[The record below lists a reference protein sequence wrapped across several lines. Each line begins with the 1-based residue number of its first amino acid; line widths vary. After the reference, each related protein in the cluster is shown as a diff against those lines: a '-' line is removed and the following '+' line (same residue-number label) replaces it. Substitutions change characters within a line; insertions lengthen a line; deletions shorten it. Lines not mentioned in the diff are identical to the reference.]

1 MTLCIAWR
9 DHNSAIHLASD
20 SRVSRRG
27 NPVADSMAKVYR
39 LDATLIVRRPSARS
53 GRSEHPVQLGVAIA
67 GAALPHFVLAQTLG
81 HIVRRV
87 HAVEWD
93 QDSPPPLD
101 PLMKTV
107 CKVLRPVTQAFGF
120 MEPQHARLKLVIAG
134 RCPGNETN
142 RAFVV
147 ESDGDDP
154 TYHEVLRPSDDPVY
168 PFGDVDERLRE
179 RCLSASHPLQAVV
192 EARDDPGRV
201 SIGGPVQHGRL
212 RNGFRCSVV
221 YDEFEDHLGVT
232 RAHPFLSGVPVHDQP
247 PDDDGQIYGFALPHF
262 RIGDR
267 SSWPASPRR
276 GTGSG

>member
-1 MTLCIAWR
+1 MPQAGCLTWPVKLTGALFRCEAAGYNSYRSSGMWALAGPAAYLCGVRRIRIRASTMTLCIAWR

-179 RCLSASHPLQAVV
+179 RCLSASNPLQAVV
-192 EARDDPGRV
+192 EARDDP
-201 SIGGPVQHGRL
+201 
-212 RNGFRCSVV
+212 
-221 YDEFEDHLGVT
+221 
-232 RAHPFLSGVPVHDQP
+232 
-247 PDDDGQIYGFALPHF
+247 
-262 RIGDR
+262 
-267 SSWPASPRR
+267 
-276 GTGSG
+276 

>member
-1 MTLCIAWR
+1 VKLSGVPGGCAVLGRGSYSRADGPEHGWARSLPLGVRRIRIRASTMTLCIAWR

-120 MEPQHARLKLVIAG
+120 ME
-134 RCPGNETN
+134 
-142 RAFVV
+142 
-147 ESDGDDP
+147 
-154 TYHEVLRPSDDPVY
+154 
-168 PFGDVDERLRE
+168 
-179 RCLSASHPLQAVV
+179 
-192 EARDDPGRV
+192 
-201 SIGGPVQHGRL
+201 
-212 RNGFRCSVV
+212 
-221 YDEFEDHLGVT
+221 
-232 RAHPFLSGVPVHDQP
+232 
-247 PDDDGQIYGFALPHF
+247 
-262 RIGDR
+262 
-267 SSWPASPRR
+267 
-276 GTGSG
+276 